1 MAILS
6 IGMKIKAPSGR
17 RMRTAQERECGVL
30 LVSQVIYL
38 NESHVFT
45 LASPRPKK
53 LFKEDRLRR
62 PPDLQETYESNCQ
75 TGRF

>member
-1 MAILS
+1 
-6 IGMKIKAPSGR
+6 
-17 RMRTAQERECGVL
+17 
-30 LVSQVIYL
+30 
-38 NESHVFT
+38 VFT